1 MWVAERCNR
10 FRVKVE
16 FILLKRHQNRINLK
30 MFFFFVPPIMAITR
44 CPRIYRGGGG
54 MGGGAPERNSC
65 KHIHKTAAGGSASAA
80 MHRLSDSIVFPNKH
94 RHPLKWNKHKQRVK
108 GTVNRGVVCPLGL
121 GSGGRRSAGT
131 YEKKGGNKRIKT
143 WFDGG
148 NHDILV
154 SAARIKR
161 SGRGCGTRFVSND
174 IYSCI
179 SIFGVFS

>member
-30 MFFFFVPPIMAITR
+30 MFFFF
-44 CPRIYRGGGG
+44 CPSHNGDNKMPQDLSRGRGNGGV
-54 MGGGAPERNSC
+54 APERNSC

-108 GTVNRGVVCPLGL
+108 GTVNRGAVCPLGL

-131 YEKKGGNKRIKT
+131 YEKK
-143 WFDGG
+143 
-148 NHDILV
+148 
-154 SAARIKR
+154 
-161 SGRGCGTRFVSND
+161 RGKQKDQNV
-174 IYSCI
+174 
-179 SIFGVFS
+179 V